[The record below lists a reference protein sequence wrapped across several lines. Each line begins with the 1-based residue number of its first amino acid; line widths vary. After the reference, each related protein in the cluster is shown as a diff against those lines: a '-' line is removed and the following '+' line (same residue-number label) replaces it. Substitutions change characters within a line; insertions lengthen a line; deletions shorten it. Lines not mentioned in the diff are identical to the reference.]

1 MRIRILYDN
10 QALNKNFKAG
20 WGFSCL
26 VDEDVLLD
34 AGEKGKPLLENMKAF
49 KINPL
54 SVKKIVISHNHRDH
68 TGGLRALL
76 EVNPGIEIY
85 ACEIFSQK
93 LSEGEKIPQKNIRP
107 VKGYARISASV
118 FSSGEIE
125 GVYKNS
131 PITEQGLVLSS
142 KSGNYLITGC
152 AHPGIEKMAEQVI
165 EQSGNKLKGVIGGFH
180 LFKKSR
186 EESLKTAKK
195 LKEMGIEK
203 AGPSHCSG
211 KEAQNIFREVFKKD
225 FLEIKAGTE
234 VSL

>member
-107 VKGYARISASV
+107 CLLYTSPSPRDLSTSRMPSSA
-118 FSSGEIE
+118 
-125 GVYKNS
+125 
-131 PITEQGLVLSS
+131 
-142 KSGNYLITGC
+142 
-152 AHPGIEKMAEQVI
+152 
-165 EQSGNKLKGVIGGFH
+165 
-180 LFKKSR
+180 
-186 EESLKTAKK
+186 
-195 LKEMGIEK
+195 
-203 AGPSHCSG
+203 
-211 KEAQNIFREVFKKD
+211 
-225 FLEIKAGTE
+225 
-234 VSL
+234 